1 MTTAPPKYSIQE
13 IKDMLLAQVGQVAY
27 RYAPPAGRHFE
38 DKGKYFTLN
47 PGRPDKTV
55 GSFYVQ
61 LTGPKAGNWTDHAT
75 GEFGDILDLIGLSI
89 GTKDA
94 GVILREARTY
104 LGLRDETDQDRAR
117 RAAAVARAKADRERA
132 AAIDAEKRAKRAD
145 QALAIWLDAQP
156 KIKGTPVEFYLRDT
170 RGIDLAR
177 IGRQPRA
184 LRFSPDCYFSDTD
197 PDTGEHTSG
206 KLPAMVALVNDV
218 TGKPVAVHRTYL
230 AQTRGQWHKAR
241 LSCPKKVL
249 GDYAGAAINIWSGT
263 GPRGGKPSSLPAC
276 PPDTRVF
283 ITEGIED
290 ALSAVTLIPHARIIA
305 AISLSNIGGVQL
317 PDNVSKVTLIADL
330 DENDQAQAQ
339 LQRAIGL
346 HVAAGRKVHLW
357 QNQHGGKDLND
368 LLAHIQGE
376 N

>member
-1 MTTAPPKYSIQE
+1 
-13 IKDMLLAQVGQVAY
+13 MLLERVGQVVY
-27 RYAPPAGRHFE
+27 HYAPPAGRHFE

-47 PGRPDKTV
+47 PGRADKTV
-55 GSFYVQ
+55 GSFYVH

-89 GTKDA
+89 GGKTADA
-94 GVILREARTY
+94 LREARTY
-104 LGLRDETDQDRAR
+104 LGLRNETDEDRAR
-117 RAAAVARAKADRERA
+117 RAAAVARAKAERERA
-132 AAIDAEKRAKRAD
+132 AADEEEKRAKRAK

-184 LRFSPDCYFSDTD
+184 LRFSPECYYSGVN
-197 PDTGEHTSG
+197 PETGERISG
-206 KLPAMVALVNDV
+206 NWPAMVALVNDV
-218 TGKPVAVHRTYL
+218 AGKPVAVHRTYL
-230 AQTRGQWHKAR
+230 ARTRGQWHKAH
-241 LSCPKKVL
+241 LPKSKKVL
-249 GDYAGAAINIWSGT
+249 GDYAGCAINIWSGR

-276 PPDTRVF
+276 PPDTHVF

-317 PDNVSKVTLIADL
+317 PDNVTRVTLIADQ
-330 DENDQAQAQ
+330 DENDQARAQ
-339 LQRAIGL
+339 LKRAIGQ

-357 QNQHGGKDLND
+357 QNKHGGKDLND
-368 LLAHIQGE
+368 LLV
-376 N
+376 NL